1 MAYGLGNSI
10 LIPLKL
16 MKGVLQLTVR
26 VKQTRPDGSFGD
38 LEDFGNFSMRYS
50 LNIEH
55 GNDDSMVVR
64 QPGHGRVQF
73 FLQFVH
79 GDLLGRITI
88 ACGRNKV
95 GVVFDIA
102 IRVIQAGMLSAIA
115 LLQEVDGHV
124 DRDRMK
130 PGVDA

>member
-26 VKQTRPDGSFGD
+26 VKKTRPDGSFGD
-38 LEDFGNFSMRYS
+38 LEDFGNFSMRNS

-55 GNDDSMVVR
+55 GDDDSMVVR
-64 QPGHGRVQF
+64 QPGHRCVQF
-73 FLQFVH
+73 FLQFVD
-79 GDLLGRITI
+79 GNFLGRIAI
-88 ACGRNKV
+88 AGGRNEV

-102 IRVIQAGMLSAIA
+102 IGVIQAGMLPAIT
-115 LLQEVDGHV
+115 LLEEVDGHV